1 MSDICLNP
9 KKVLD
14 AWACVSPCLVLD
26 TWVQCLSIR
35 YLSELDN
42 SISSYASQ
50 ILMCNAYLGLMTT
63 EKCMSYEPSDMLS
76 GYLCE
81 PKCQVTVARF
91 GLVFGSMAIVNF
103 L

>member
-1 MSDICLNP
+1 MS
-9 KKVLD
+9 D

-42 SISSYASQ
+42 FFSSSASRM
-50 ILMCNAYLGLMTT
+50 LMCDAYLGLMTT
-63 EKCMSYEPSDMLS
+63 ESDMSYEPSDILS

-81 PKCQVTVARF
+81 PK
-91 GLVFGSMAIVNF
+91 
-103 L
+103 